1 MEEKINL
8 IISQLGEIR
17 VKKNINLSDYLESKA
32 VGEASAIFIATS
44 TQELIK
50 AVNLCRELKLDYLL
64 IGSGSKIM
72 VSNNNFEGLVIKNR
86 SHNLKIFGVKGKV
99 SRAGIGI
106 KEAFIEADSGVNLTD
121 LLEFSSDQGLGG
133 FESLLETKG
142 TVGGSILSNYLLRE
156 NTTSVKVLDKSGFEA
171 GVVLNEVTGKDI
183 ILKVIFH
190 LKAKEV

>member
-8 IISQLGEIR
+8 IASQLDEIR
-17 VKKNINLSDYLESKA
+17 IKKNINLRDYLESKFSM
-32 VGEASAIFIATS
+32 EASAIFIATS

-50 AVNLCRELKLDYLL
+50 SINLCRELKLDYLL
-64 IGSGSKIM
+64 VGSGSKVM
-72 VSNNNFEGLVIKNR
+72 VSGNSFKGLVIKNR

-106 KEAFIEADSGVNLTD
+106 KEAFVEADSGVNLTD
-121 LLEFSSDQGLGG
+121 LLKFSSDQGLGG
-133 FESLLETKG
+133 FESLSKTKG
-142 TVGGSILSNYLLRE
+142 TIGGSILSNYLLRE
-156 NTTSVKVLDKSGFEA
+156 NTTSVKILDKSGFE
-171 GVVLNEVTGKDI
+171 VIVDLSRITGKDV

>member
-8 IISQLGEIR
+8 IASQLGEIR
-17 VKKNINLSDYLESKA
+17 VKKNINLSDYLESKL
-32 VGEASAIFIATS
+32 VNEASAIFIATS

-121 LLEFSSDQGLGG
+121 LLIFSSGQGLGG
-133 FESLLETKG
+133 FENLSNITG
-142 TVGGSILSNYLLRE
+142 TIGGSILNNLLLRE
-156 NTTSVKVLDKSGFEA
+156 NTTSVKVLDKSGSEA
-171 GVVLNEVTGKDI
+171 VKDINKITGKDV

>member
-8 IISQLGEIR
+8 IASQLGEIR
-17 VKKNINLSDYLESKA
+17 VKKNINLSDYLESKFVSDA
-32 VGEASAIFIATS
+32 NAIFLATS

-50 AVNLCRELKLDYLL
+50 VINLCKELKLDYLL
-64 IGSGSKIM
+64 IGSGSKI
-72 VSNNNFEGLVIKNR
+72 VISNNYFKGLVIKNR

-106 KEAFIEADSGVNLTD
+106 REAFIEADSGVILSE
-121 LLEFSSDQGLGG
+121 LSIFSIKQGLGG
-133 FESLLETKG
+133 FENLSTMKG
-142 TVGGSILSNYLLRE
+142 TVGGSILSNFLLRE
-156 NTTSVKVLDKSGFEA
+156 NTTSIKILDKLGLET
-171 GVVLNEVTGKDI
+171 VKNLNKITAKDV